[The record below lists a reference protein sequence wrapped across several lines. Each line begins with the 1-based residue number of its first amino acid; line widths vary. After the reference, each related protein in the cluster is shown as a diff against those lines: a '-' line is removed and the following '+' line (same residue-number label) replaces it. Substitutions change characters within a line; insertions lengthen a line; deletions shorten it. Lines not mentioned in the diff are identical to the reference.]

1 MNIMR
6 RMMAAILVLLLLLTV
21 GCSSSSADGDSS
33 AHDTNRGA
41 DQGTQ
46 QGSDEN
52 TEQGTAGAS
61 SLNALRQAM
70 VGTSQLFAVAY
81 FGYHETIDSDLPVD
95 PYEAM
100 GTEAPRLCENLPF
113 LLEIPADRVIG
124 GTGDLFC
131 IVPLEEDATV
141 AVSKGT
147 WDISN
152 EQYLYEESLYYSES
166 GEPILVF
173 CNNAGWEPDTQLSI
187 SGSFGEVVWYPQADD
202 NHCAAPLRN
211 NDWEV
216 LFYDFSPYREML
228 MKDYADMKGEWVM
241 PTEEMLQ
248 NTYWAWEGYRKDGL
262 ETSYQLFFHDDTL
275 SIQWNDGIDAEDHLY
290 LNAPWVLTYEEDYA
304 VLSIDFGEFAG
315 VLRYNLLY
323 HEDYEQL
330 YFGMDVVLEGMPV
343 GWEPLHRFLTA
354 PWTPDSSD
362 MAGVWELVW
371 TEVEGDCNAA
381 DPEAKIIEIT
391 TDYEGLFWISYTD
404 NEFPR
409 WSFYDKE
416 LIVFPFEMYQ
426 DCFNDE
432 WSAAVNYTG
441 INGTEYTVT
450 AVDGNT
456 LLMQHYWTVDG
467 APAVGYEW
475 YRKVR

>member
-6 RMMAAILVLLLLLTV
+6 RMMAAILALLLLLTV

-33 AHDTNRGA
+33 A
-41 DQGTQ
+41 QGTNQGAEQVGQ
-46 QGSDEN
+46 QGTDEK

-61 SLNALRQAM
+61 SLNGLRQAM
-70 VGTSQLFAVAY
+70 VETSQLFAVAY

-113 LLEIPADRVIG
+113 LLEIPAERVIG

-152 EQYLYEESLYYSES
+152 EQYLYEEPLYYSES

-187 SGSFGEVVWYPQADD
+187 SGAFGEVVWYPQTDD
-202 NHCAAPLRN
+202 NYCAAPLRN
-211 NDWEV
+211 DDWESQ
-216 LFYDFSPYREML
+216 FYDFSPYREML
-228 MKDYADMKGEWVM
+228 IKDYADMKGEWVM

-330 YFGMDVVLEGMPV
+330 YFGMDVVSEGMPV
-343 GWEPLHRFLTA
+343 GWEPLRRFLTA

-362 MAGVWELVW
+362 MAGIWEAVW
-371 TEVEGDCNAA
+371 TEVEGDRNAA
-381 DPEAKIIEIT
+381 DPEVKIIEIT

-404 NEFPR
+404 NEFPE

-416 LIVFPFEMYQ
+416 LIVFPFEMYHG
-426 DCFNDE
+426 CYNNE

-450 AVDGNT
+450 AVDSNT

-475 YRKVR
+475 YRRVA